1 MQRSFNAIFERIG
14 RFASVETVM
23 YLIKSKC
30 IPVLIYG
37 IEACP
42 THSSDIKTLD
52 HPIIAT
58 FMKVFN
64 NKSAD
69 VIPDCQMTFD
79 FCSLH
84 EQILTRKINFLNKFI
99 SCPNS
104 ICSVTLENC
113 DKNELLTLQN
123 QFANFK

>member
-1 MQRSFNAIFERIG
+1 
-14 RFASVETVM
+14 M

-37 IEACP
+37 IVACP

-64 NKSAD
+64 TKSAD
-69 VIPDCQMTFD
+69 VIRDCQMAFG
-79 FCSLH
+79 FRR
-84 EQILTRKINFLNKFI
+84 ILTRKINFLNKFI
-99 SCPNS
+99 SCPNT
-104 ICSVTLENC
+104 ICSVTLANC
-113 DKNELLTLQN
+113 AKNELLTLQK